1 MLMFT
6 EHLSHLLCCPAQTF
20 FFTQIG
26 ICQRLGK
33 EPGAAAQDQ
42 VWLLRQVDGTT
53 RQGKMPSVGLLIV
66 CIELL
71 DGFQQR
77 VFCNAALQHR
87 LIQGQLEPDGCARCD
102 TFPAEVDAVGSAIC
116 GGVCFSGQHH
126 AVVRD

>member
-1 MLMFT
+1 MLVVA
-6 EHLSHLLCCPAQTF
+6 EHLFHLFCRPAQSL

-26 ICQRLGK
+26 VRQRLGK

-42 VWLLRQVDGTT
+42 IGLLRQVDGTA

-87 LIQGQLEPDGCARCD
+87 LIQGQLEPGGCARCGA
-102 TFPAEVDAVGSAIC
+102 FPAEVDAVGSAVC